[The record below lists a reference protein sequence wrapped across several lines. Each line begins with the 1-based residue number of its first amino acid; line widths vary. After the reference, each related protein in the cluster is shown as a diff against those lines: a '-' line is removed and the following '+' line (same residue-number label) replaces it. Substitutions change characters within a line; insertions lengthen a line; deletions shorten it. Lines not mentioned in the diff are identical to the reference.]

1 MITKIFSVYDSKAEV
16 FGKPFFSGTKG
27 LALRSFTEISNDS
40 ASEIGK
46 YPADFT
52 LFELGEYDDSNGSF
66 GNIRNVSLKDI
77 MKKLNEQRIIRPGYC
92 VMLPSL

>member
-66 GNIRNVSLKDI
+66 NLHSTPVSLGIAQEFVNVK
-77 MKKLNEQRIIRPGYC
+77 
-92 VMLPSL
+92 

>member
-1 MITKIFSVYDSKAEV
+1 MITKVFSVYDSKSEA
-16 FGKPFFSGTKG
+16 FGRPMFAGTKG

-40 ASEIGK
+40 GSEIGK

-66 GNIRNVSLKDI
+66 NLHSTPISLGIAQEFVNLK
-77 MKKLNEQRIIRPGYC
+77 
-92 VMLPSL
+92 